1 MYFYDIMMLY
11 HRYEDYIKE
20 ENESQKMQQ
29 AEYEEQQADMKA
41 EISSVQNNMSNFGK
55 NFSMPI
61 MPSIPTINQL

>member
-41 EISSVQNNMSNFGK
+41 EISSMQNSMSNFGK

-61 MPSIPTINQL
+61 MSSIPTINQL